1 MWCNRMA
8 QATRYTDVRVGAE
21 REVGRTERSERLE
34 GGRLEEL
41 YRRHGLEAGRLAYL
55 LTGDR
60 ALAEDLVQEAFVR
73 LSGRLVQYRDP
84 AGFGGYLFRTVV
96 NLANS
101 HHRRRQV
108 EQRYLARVVE
118 PTAVADG
125 PPDVGVRFAM
135 RDALLRLPVRQRAAV
150 VLRYYL
156 DMTDVQVAETMRC
169 PVGTA
174 KSLIHRGVEALRQE
188 VQP

>member
-1 MWCNRMA
+1 M
-8 QATRYTDVRVGAE
+8 RVGAE

-41 YRRHGLEAGRLAYL
+41 YRRHALEAGRLAYL

-108 EQRYLARVVE
+108 EQRYLAR
-118 PTAVADG
+118 AVAPAAVAG
-125 PPDVGVRFAM
+125 PPDVGVRLAM
-135 RDALLRLPVRQRAAV
+135 RDALLHLPVRQRAAV
-150 VLRYYL
+150 VLRSYL
-156 DMTDVQVAETMRC
+156 DLSDVQVAETMRC

-174 KSLIHRGVEALRQE
+174 KSLIHRGVESLRQE